1 MAIRGTRNALRRLF
15 YQRCFHLF
23 IMLVVLVSVAPLI
36 YSLPRGALITNL
48 INAFVIVSAVAAVG
62 RSKLSFI
69 VVILLAVPALV
80 FLLLSTTTR
89 QSAYYDM
96 SLGFNIALY
105 TAAITFLLRYVFDR
119 EVMTGDRLSGAA
131 AAYLMIGVLWGFVY
145 TLLDRA
151 FPGSFAMRGTISP
164 LSPMD
169 LLYFSF
175 TTLSTTGLGDIV
187 PITPQARSACT
198 VEMIIGP
205 LFAAILIARL
215 VGVYPPRAR

>member
-1 MAIRGTRNALRRLF
+1 MAIRSTRNALRRLF

-23 IMLVVLVSVAPLI
+23 VLLLALVSVAPLI
-36 YSLPRGALITNL
+36 YSLPRGPLITSV
-48 INAFVIVSAVAAVG
+48 INAFTIVSAVAAVG
-62 RSKLSFI
+62 RSRLSFL

-80 FLLLSTTTR
+80 FLWLSTRTGP
-89 QSAYYDM
+89 SSYYDI

-105 TAAITFLLRYVFDR
+105 TVTISFLLRYVFDR

-145 TLLDRA
+145 TLIDRT
-151 FPGSFAMRGTISP
+151 FPGSFTMRGTIGP
-164 LSPMD
+164 LNPMD

-175 TTLSTTGLGDIV
+175 TALSTTGLGDIA

-205 LFAAILIARL
+205 LFVAILIARL